1 MFKMIAERTLRRYKK
16 ENAAAIREI
25 IEATVHFFLGLIV
38 CRGIIFTNL
47 APFGSSYVA
56 AVPRKRLIWS
66 VAGTSVGY
74 IILNPSQ
81 PFRYVA
87 VTIAIA
93 VIRWTLEDVKLLSSS
108 ILYAPTVAFLPI
120 LASGIAMMFVST
132 STLTYFS
139 TVIIEALLAAGAA
152 YFLKKALTL
161 VNEGRHITSLTQSEM
176 ACIVLAGCV
185 AMLSLGSLEVEGV
198 SFGRILSVAVIMICA
213 RYGGASGGAVAGVAT
228 GSVFGMTGSGY
239 AFVCAGYSF
248 GGLIGGLFSVS
259 GKLGVAISF
268 VICDTIM
275 LLSAGDSSLMMP
287 MFIETIVGL
296 TVFLILPRDIERYI
310 TPLFLP
316 RESTKGERS
325 LRNSVVMRLGFAS
338 SAISNVSDCV
348 NSVSRELKKH
358 YAPDVDTVYESAAED
373 VCKNC
378 GLRVYCWERHK
389 NTTREDFARL
399 SAPLKSQGY
408 VTESD
413 VENLFS
419 KKCCRQIEIADS
431 INRGYGD
438 YIGGIEASER
448 VGEIRSMVAGQF
460 SGLSEILGDLA
471 EEIQDYKSYDV
482 DSSARVLEY
491 LRSEGLLP
499 VECSCMVDT
508 NGRMSVE
515 IQLAKGR
522 TPLKKNTLAK
532 DISELCGRCFDTPLI
547 SEIGTQ
553 KRIVLNEIPVY
564 DIEVG
569 VYQHVCNR
577 GKLCGDCVNCF
588 SNGFGEFV
596 ALISDGMGTG
606 GRAAVD
612 SNMTVSVMTRLLKAG
627 LSEDCAL
634 KVVNSALMVK
644 SEDESLST
652 VDLMKIDLFS
662 GKAVF
667 NKAGAPYSYIKK
679 SGHLLKKTAT
689 SLPVGILGNVK
700 FSKEKVKLS
709 GGDVA
714 VMLSDGAF
722 TDDEKWL
729 EKLIRDF
736 KSERCADL
744 AKEVVNEAIKRRDD
758 GHDDDVTAVVI
769 RLIDNN

>member
-1 MFKMIAERTLRRYKK
+1 MIAERTLRRYRK

-25 IEATVHFFLGLIV
+25 IEAVVHFFLGIIV
-38 CRGIIFTNL
+38 CRGVIFVNL

-56 AVPRKRLIWS
+56 AVPRNRLIWS
-66 VAGTSVGY
+66 VAGTAVGY

-93 VIRWTLEDVKLLSSS
+93 VVRWTLEDVKLLSRS

-139 TVIIEALLAAGAA
+139 TVVIEALLAAGAA
-152 YFLKKALTL
+152 YFLKKSMLI
-161 VNEGRHITSLTQSEM
+161 VDEGRRFTSLSQSEM

-185 AMLSLGSLEVEGV
+185 VMLSLGSIEVERV
-198 SFGRILSVAVIMICA
+198 SLGRILSVAVIMVCA
-213 RYGGASGGAVAGVAT
+213 RYGGASGGALAGVAT
-228 GSVFGMTGSGY
+228 GSVFGLTGSGY
-239 AFVCAGYSF
+239 AFICAGYSF

-259 GKLGVAISF
+259 GKLGVAVSF
-268 VICDTIM
+268 VICDAIM
-275 LLSAGDSSLMMP
+275 LLSAGDGSLVLP
-287 MFIETIVGL
+287 MFMETLVGL
-296 TVFLILPRDIERYI
+296 SIFLILPKEVERYI

-316 RESTKGERS
+316 RECTKGERS

-338 SAISNVSDCV
+338 NAIGNVIDCV
-348 NSVSRELKKH
+348 NSVSRELKKR
-358 YAPDVDTVYESAAED
+358 YAPDVDTVYEGAAED

-378 GLRVYCWERHK
+378 GMRVYCWERHK
-389 NTTREDFARL
+389 NITREDFARL
-399 SAPLKSQGY
+399 SAPLKSQGF
-408 VTESD
+408 VTEND
-413 VENLFS
+413 VESLFS
-419 KKCCRQIEIADS
+419 KKCCRQIEVADS
-431 INRGYGD
+431 INRGYCD

-460 SGLSEILGDLA
+460 SGLSEILGDLSA
-471 EEIQDYKSYDV
+471 EIENYKSYDL

-491 LRSEGLLP
+491 LRGEGLMP
-499 VECSCMVDT
+499 VECSCMIDT

-515 IQLAKGR
+515 IQLAKSR
-522 TPLKKNTLAK
+522 TALKKNALAR
-532 DISELCGRCFDTPLI
+532 DISELCARCFDTPLI

-553 KRIVLNEIPVY
+553 KRVVLNEIPVY

-569 VYQHVCNR
+569 VFQHVFNR

-596 ALISDGMGTG
+596 AMISDGMGTG

-612 SNMTVSVMTRLLKAG
+612 SNMTVSVMTKLLKAG

-652 VDLMKIDLFS
+652 VDLLKIDLFS

-679 SGHLLKKTAT
+679 NGHLLKKTAT
-689 SLPVGILGNVK
+689 SLPVGILGNVS
-700 FSKEKVKLS
+700 FSKEKIKLS

-722 TDDEKWL
+722 SNDEKWL

-736 KSERCADL
+736 SNDRCSDL
-744 AKEVVNEAIKRRDD
+744 AKEVVNEAIKHRDD
-758 GHDDDVTAVVI
+758 GHDDDITAVVI
-769 RLIDNN
+769 RMIEN

>member
-1 MFKMIAERTLRRYKK
+1 MIAERTLRRYRK
-16 ENAAAIREI
+16 ENSAAIREVA
-25 IEATVHFFLGLIV
+25 EAALHFFLGIVV
-38 CRGIIFTNL
+38 CRGVIFINL
-47 APFGSSYVA
+47 APFGASYVA
-56 AVPRKRLIWS
+56 AAPRKRLMWA
-66 VAGTSVGY
+66 VAGTAVGY
-74 IILNPSQ
+74 IILNPTQ

-93 VIRWTLEDVKLLSSS
+93 VVRWTLEDVKLLSRS
-108 ILYAPTVAFLPI
+108 ILYAPTVAFLPV

-139 TVIIEALLAAGAA
+139 TAVTEALLAAGAA
-152 YFLKKALTL
+152 YFLKKSLQL
-161 VNEGRHITSLTQSEM
+161 VNDGRRITSFSQSEM

-185 AMLSLGSLEVEGV
+185 AMLSLGSIEVEKV
-198 SFGRILSVAVIMICA
+198 SFGRILSVAVIMVCA
-213 RYGGASGGAVAGVAT
+213 RYGGAAGGAIAGVAT
-228 GSVFGMTGSGY
+228 GSVFGMTESGY
-239 AFVCAGYSF
+239 AFICAGYSF
-248 GGLIGGLFSVS
+248 GGLVGGLFSVS
-259 GKLGVAISF
+259 GKLGVAVSF
-268 VICDTIM
+268 VICNTIM
-275 LLSAGDSSLMMP
+275 LLSAGDNSLVLP
-287 MFIETIVGL
+287 MFVETLVGL
-296 TVFLILPRDIERYI
+296 TVFMILPREAERYI

-338 SAISNVSDCV
+338 NALNNVSDCV
-348 NSVSRELKKH
+348 NSVSRELKKR
-358 YAPDVDTVYESAAED
+358 YAPDVDTVYEGAVEE
-373 VCKNC
+373 VCQNC
-378 GLRVYCWERHK
+378 GMRVYCWERHE
-389 NTTREDFARL
+389 NTTKEDFLRL

-408 VTESD
+408 VTEPD

-460 SGLSEILGDLA
+460 SGLSEILSDLSS
-471 EEIQDYKSYDV
+471 EIENYKSYDP
-482 DSSARVLEY
+482 DSSARVIEY
-491 LRSEGLLP
+491 LRGEGLMP
-499 VECSCMVDT
+499 VECACMIDA

-515 IQLAKGR
+515 IQLAKGK
-522 TPLKKNTLAK
+522 TPVRKNAIAK
-532 DISELCGRCFDTPLI
+532 DVSELCARCFDTPLV

-553 KRIVLNEIPVY
+553 KRIVLNEIPVF

-569 VYQHVCNR
+569 VYQHVYNR

-588 SNGFGEFV
+588 SNGFGDFI
-596 ALISDGMGTG
+596 AMISDGMGTG

-612 SNMTVSVMTRLLKAG
+612 SNMTVSIMTKLLKAG

-634 KVVNSALMVK
+634 KVVNSALMIK

-652 VDLMKIDLFS
+652 IDLMKINLFS
-662 GKAVF
+662 GRTVF

-679 SGHLLKKTAT
+679 NGHLLKKTAT
-689 SLPVGILGNVK
+689 SLPVGILGNVS
-700 FSKEKVKLS
+700 FSKEKLNLS
-709 GGDVA
+709 GGDVI

-722 TDDEKWL
+722 IDDEKWL

-736 KSERCADL
+736 SDQRCSDL
-744 AKEVVNEAIKRRDD
+744 AKEVVDEAIKRRND
-758 GHDDDVTAVVI
+758 GHDDDITAVVV
-769 RLIDNN
+769 RLIDNE

>member
-1 MFKMIAERTLRRYKK
+1 MIAERTLKRYRK
-16 ENAAAIREI
+16 ENSASIREI
-25 IEATVHFFLGLIV
+25 IEAVVYFLLGIIV
-38 CRGIIFTNL
+38 CRGVIFINL
-47 APFGSSYVA
+47 APFGASYVA

-66 VAGTSVGY
+66 VVGTSVGY

-93 VIRWTLEDVKLLSSS
+93 VVRWTLEDAKLLSRS

-152 YFLKKALTL
+152 YFLKKSLQL
-161 VNEGRHITSLTQSEM
+161 VNDGRRITSLTQSEM
-176 ACIVLAGCV
+176 ACAVLAGCV
-185 AMLSLGSLEVEGV
+185 VMLSLGSIEVEGV
-198 SFGRILSVAVIMICA
+198 SFGHILSIAVILLCA
-213 RYGGASGGAVAGVAT
+213 RYGGAPGGAVAGVAT

-239 AFVCAGYSF
+239 AFICAGYSF

-259 GKLGVAISF
+259 GKLGVAVSF
-268 VICDTIM
+268 VICNTIM
-275 LLSAGDSSLMMP
+275 LLSAGDSSLVLP
-287 MFIETIVGL
+287 MFIETLVGV
-296 TVFLILPRDIERYI
+296 TVFMILPKETERYI

-338 SAISNVSDCV
+338 HALSNVSDCV
-348 NSVSRELKKH
+348 NSVSRELKKR
-358 YAPDVDTVYESAAED
+358 YAPDVDTVYEGAVED

-378 GLRVYCWERHK
+378 GMRVYCWERHK
-389 NTTREDFARL
+389 NETKEDFLRL

-419 KKCCRQIEIADS
+419 KKCCRQIEVADN
-431 INRGYGD
+431 ITRGYGD
-438 YIGGIEASER
+438 YVGGIEASER
-448 VGEIRSMVAGQF
+448 VGEIRTMIAGQF
-460 SGLSEILGDLA
+460 SGLSEILSDLSA
-471 EEIQDYKSYDV
+471 EIENYKSYDP

-491 LRSEGLLP
+491 LRGEGLLP
-499 VECSCMVDT
+499 VECSCMIDP

-515 IQLAKGR
+515 IQLAKGKVA
-522 TPLKKNTLAK
+522 LKKNTIAR
-532 DISELCGRCFDTPLI
+532 DISELCARCFDTPLI

-553 KRIVLNEIPVY
+553 KRVVLNEIPVY

-569 VYQHVCNR
+569 VYQHVYNR

-596 ALISDGMGTG
+596 AMISDGMGTG

-612 SNMTVSVMTRLLKAG
+612 SNMTVSVMTKLLKAG

-662 GKAVF
+662 GKTVF

-679 SGHLLKKTAT
+679 NGHLLKKTAT
-689 SLPVGILGNVK
+689 SLPVGILGNVS
-700 FSKEKVKLS
+700 FSKEKIRLS

-722 TDDEKWL
+722 TEDEKWL

-736 KSERCADL
+736 SDERCSDL
-744 AKEVVNEAIKRRDD
+744 AKEVVNEAIKRRND
-758 GHDDDVTAVVI
+758 GHDDDITAVVI
-769 RLIDNN
+769 RLVES

>member
-1 MFKMIAERTLRRYKK
+1 MIAERTLRRYRK
-16 ENAAAIREI
+16 ENAAQARML
-25 IEATVHFFLGLIV
+25 IEAVVHFLLGILV
-38 CRGIIFTNL
+38 CRGVIFINL
-47 APFGSSYVA
+47 APFGASYIA
-56 AVPRKRLIWS
+56 AVPRKHLIWS
-66 VAGTSVGY
+66 VVGTSVGY

-87 VTIAIA
+87 VVIAIA
-93 VIRWTLEDVKLLSSS
+93 VVRWTLEDIEFLSRS
-108 ILYAPTVAFLPI
+108 ILYAPTIAFLPVF
-120 LASGIAMMFVST
+120 ASGIAMMFVST
-132 STLTYFS
+132 STISYFS

-152 YFLKKALTL
+152 YFLKKSLLL
-161 VNEGRHITSLTQSEM
+161 VNEGRHITSLNRSEM

-185 AMLSLGSLEVEGV
+185 VMLSLGSIEVERV
-198 SFGRILSVAVIMICA
+198 SFGRILSVAVIMVCA
-213 RYGGASGGAVAGVAT
+213 RYGGAAGGAVAGVAT
-228 GSVFGMTGSGY
+228 GSIFGMTGSGY
-239 AFVCAGYSF
+239 AFICAGYSF
-248 GGLIGGLFSVS
+248 GGLIGGLFAVA
-259 GKLGVAISF
+259 GKLGVAVSF
-268 VICDTIM
+268 VICNTIM
-275 LLSAGDSSLMMP
+275 LLSAGDNAVMMP
-287 MFIETIVGL
+287 MFIETVIGSA
-296 TVFLILPRDIERYI
+296 VFLILPKEVERYI

-316 RESTKGERS
+316 SESTKGERS
-325 LRNSVVMRLGFAS
+325 LRNSVVMRLDFAS
-338 SAISNVSDCV
+338 NALSNVSGCV
-348 NSVSRELKKH
+348 NSVSRELKKL
-358 YAPDVDTVYESAAED
+358 YAPDIETVYEGAVED

-378 GLRVYCWERHK
+378 GMRVYCWDRHK

-419 KKCCRQIEIADS
+419 KKCCRQIEVADS

-438 YIGGIEASER
+438 YIGGLEASER

-460 SGLSEILGDLA
+460 TGLSDILGDLA
-471 EEIQDYKSYDV
+471 AEIENYKSYDP

-491 LRSEGLLP
+491 LRREELMP
-499 VECSCMVDT
+499 VECSCMIDS

-515 IQLAKGR
+515 IQLANSKK
-522 TPLKKNTLAK
+522 PLRKNALAK
-532 DISELCGRCFDTPLI
+532 DISSLCARCFDTPLVT
-547 SEIGTQ
+547 EVGTQ
-553 KRIVLNEIPVY
+553 QRIVLNEIPVY

-569 VYQHVCNR
+569 VFQHVYNR

-612 SNMTVSVMTRLLKAG
+612 SNMTVSIMTKLLKAG

-634 KVVNSALMVK
+634 KVVNSALMIK

-662 GKAVF
+662 GKTVF
-667 NKAGAPYSYIKK
+667 NKAGAPYTYVKK
-679 SGHLLKKTAT
+679 SGHLLRKTAT
-689 SLPVGILGNVK
+689 SLPVGILGDVK

-714 VMLSDGAF
+714 VMVSDGAF
-722 TDDEKWL
+722 SEDEKWL

-736 KSERCADL
+736 SSERCSDL
-744 AKEVVNEAIKRRDD
+744 AKEVVNEAIKRRGD
-758 GHDDDVTAVVI
+758 GHDDDITAVVV
-769 RLIDNN
+769 RLIDN

>member
-1 MFKMIAERTLRRYKK
+1 MIAQRTLKRYRK
-16 ENAAAIREI
+16 ENAAAVRGV
-25 IEATVHFFLGLIV
+25 IEAVVHFLLGIIV
-38 CRGIIFTNL
+38 CRGVIFTNL
-47 APFGSSYVA
+47 APFGASYVA
-56 AVPRKRLIWS
+56 AVPRNKLAWS
-66 VAGTSVGY
+66 VVGTSVGY

-93 VIRWTLEDVKLLSSS
+93 VVRWTLGDVKPLSRS
-108 ILYAPTVAFLPI
+108 ILYSPTAAFLPVF
-120 LASGIAMMFVST
+120 ASGVAMMFVST

-152 YFLKKALTL
+152 YFIKKSLAL
-161 VNEGRHITSLTQSEM
+161 VDEGRRFTSFSQSEI
-176 ACIVLAGCV
+176 ACVVLAGCV
-185 AMLSLGSLEVEGV
+185 VMLSLGSIEVERV
-198 SFGRILSVAVIMICA
+198 SFGRILSVAVIMVCA
-213 RYGGASGGAVAGVAT
+213 RYGGASGGALAGVAT
-228 GSVFGMTGSGY
+228 GSVFGLTGSGY
-239 AFVCAGYSF
+239 AFICAGYSF

-259 GKLGVAISF
+259 GKLGVAVSF
-268 VICDTIM
+268 VICDAIM
-275 LLSAGDSSLMMP
+275 LLSAGDSSLVLP
-287 MFIETIVGL
+287 MFIETLVGL
-296 TVFLILPRDIERYI
+296 SVFLILPKEVERYI

-338 SAISNVSDCV
+338 NAIGNVSDCV
-348 NSVSRELKKH
+348 NSVSRELKKR
-358 YAPDVDTVYESAAED
+358 YAPDIDNVYEGAAED

-378 GLRVYCWERHK
+378 GMRVYCWERHK
-389 NTTREDFARL
+389 NTTQEDFARL
-399 SAPLKSQGY
+399 CAPLKSQGY

-419 KKCCRQIEIADS
+419 KKCCRQIEVADS

-460 SGLSEILGDLA
+460 SGLSEILGDLSA
-471 EEIQDYKSYDV
+471 EIENYKSYDA

-499 VECSCMVDT
+499 VECSCMIDP

-515 IQLAKGR
+515 IQLAKSK
-522 TPLKKNTLAK
+522 TALKKNAIAR
-532 DISELCGRCFDTPLI
+532 DISELCARCFDTPLVT
-547 SEIGTQ
+547 EIGTQ

-596 ALISDGMGTG
+596 AVISDGMGTG

-612 SNMTVSVMTRLLKAG
+612 SNMTVSIMTKLLKAG

-652 VDLMKIDLFS
+652 VDLMKINLFS

-679 SGHLLKKTAT
+679 NGHLLKKTAT
-689 SLPVGILGNVK
+689 SLPVGILGNVS
-700 FSKEKVKLS
+700 FSKEKIKLS

-722 TDDEKWL
+722 SDDEKWL
-729 EKLIRDF
+729 EKLIRNFSDD
-736 KSERCADL
+736 RCSDL
-744 AKEVVNEAIKRRDD
+744 AREVVNEAIKRRDD
-758 GHDDDVTAVVI
+758 SHDDDITAVVI
-769 RLIDNN
+769 RLIEN